1 MIQSRLARPMLHF
14 SRRTAVLPA
23 YTDCKWARSGSFIGW
38 QFESCQSWF
47 VRRDSSHVDLM
58 RAFCAAP
65 KCRDNDVAN
74 CDEFGLALVLSFTTA
89 HIINGTWVLVFDEF
103 LDLGHVSLVHHRL
116 DDVAR
121 RVNARQSCS
130 WRRRHWSCWCLP
142 CCWFS
147 S

>member
-1 MIQSRLARPMLHF
+1 
-14 SRRTAVLPA
+14 
-23 YTDCKWARSGSFIGW
+23 
-38 QFESCQSWF
+38 
-47 VRRDSSHVDLM
+47 M

-121 RVNARQSCS
+121 RVNARQS
-130 WRRRHWSCWCLP
+130 RHVRDGEGTGLVGADFVADS
-142 CCWFS
+142 
-147 S
+147 